1 MNSVQDD
8 VGLDYQ
14 LYKRQN
20 QTDFEGRDDV
30 SPNTVSPND
39 ITKISFG
46 KSVVDRLDYEHT
58 DGTIIKYFNF
68 VGESQKITYKDTIFT
83 TKKQNHYLWK
93 DKVSDVGDKNVYH
106 NQIQRFVNSSVN
118 GNDDTHYSDLGRKIV
133 GTLELNFVPEYKGTS
148 DVDVFDMIKILIPIF
163 KTKRINKQ
171 GLELLNCI
179 RTSSDVAIPTKN
191 IDMSDFI
198 PKKIPYLINN
208 VGVNSKSNSEEK
220 CADSECDSSIPDLK
234 LGVFIFTS
242 SNIHLDKTMLQPS
255 FFNSIDQLE
264 KITIGYLWGGDVM
277 MRDFI
282 DDDRLRSIKWV
293 AKGIQYVSSEK
304 KCTELYNEGET
315 LKHSVNKLINSS
327 MKKMPLAERIG
338 QMIKSPIGLMVVIIM
353 TFSVILA
360 CYKLIMNIIVSN
372 IGETSQSQ
380 KHLFRPMSKAGAQ
393 SSLGAWIV
401 FVLVF
406 VAYAKNVQWMP

>member
-315 LKHSVNKLINSS
+315 LKHSVNILNFIYLHDNSA
-327 MKKMPLAERIG
+327 KITIEI
-338 QMIKSPIGLMVVIIM
+338 SP
-353 TFSVILA
+353 
-360 CYKLIMNIIVSN
+360 
-372 IGETSQSQ
+372 
-380 KHLFRPMSKAGAQ
+380 
-393 SSLGAWIV
+393 
-401 FVLVF
+401 
-406 VAYAKNVQWMP
+406 

>member
-1 MNSVQDD
+1 MSVD
-8 VGLDYQ
+8 
-14 LYKRQN
+14 
-20 QTDFEGRDDV
+20 
-30 SPNTVSPND
+30 
-39 ITKISFG
+39 
-46 KSVVDRLDYEHT
+46 
-58 DGTIIKYFNF
+58 
-68 VGESQKITYKDTIFT
+68 
-83 TKKQNHYLWK
+83 
-93 DKVSDVGDKNVYH
+93 
-106 NQIQRFVNSSVN
+106 

-148 DVDVFDMIKILIPIF
+148 DEDVFDMIKILIPIF
-163 KTKRINKQ
+163 KTNRINKQ

-191 IDMSDFI
+191 IDMADFI

-220 CADSECDSSIPDLK
+220 CKDNPPCVNDSPDLK

-242 SNIHLDKTMLQPS
+242 SNIHLDQTMLQPS

-277 MRDFI
+277 LTPFNDIRGMG
-282 DDDRLRSIKWV
+282 SIKWV
-293 AKGIQYVSSEK
+293 DRGIQYVSSEK
-304 KCTELYNEGET
+304 KCREVYNEGET
-315 LKHSVNKLINSS
+315 LKHSVNKLANSS
-327 MKKMPLAERIG
+327 MKKMPLEERIG
-338 QMIKSPIGLMVVIIM
+338 QMIKSPMGLMVVIIM

-372 IGETSQSQ
+372 IGETSQTQ
-380 KHLFRPMSKAGAQ
+380 NHLLQPRSKAGAQ

-406 VAYAKNVQWMP
+406 VAYAMNVEWMP

>member
-20 QTDFEGRDDV
+20 QTDFDGYD
-30 SPNTVSPND
+30 TVVGSTPSQNK
-39 ITKISFG
+39 ISNISFG

-68 VGESQKITYKDTIFT
+68 VGESQKFTYNDTIFT
-83 TKKQNHYLWK
+83 TKNQNHYLWK

-106 NQIQRFVNSSVN
+106 NQIKRFVNISETDAGVN
-118 GNDDTHYSDLGRKIV
+118 AVDADIHYGIISRKIV

-198 PKKIPYLINN
+198 PKKTPYLINN

-220 CADSECDSSIPDLK
+220 CKDNPPCVNDSPDLK

-242 SNIHLDKTMLQPS
+242 SNIHLDQTMLQPS
-255 FFNSIDQLE
+255 FFNSIGQLE
-264 KITIGYLWGGDVM
+264 
-277 MRDFI
+277 
-282 DDDRLRSIKWV
+282 
-293 AKGIQYVSSEK
+293 
-304 KCTELYNEGET
+304 
-315 LKHSVNKLINSS
+315 
-327 MKKMPLAERIG
+327 
-338 QMIKSPIGLMVVIIM
+338 
-353 TFSVILA
+353 
-360 CYKLIMNIIVSN
+360 
-372 IGETSQSQ
+372 
-380 KHLFRPMSKAGAQ
+380 
-393 SSLGAWIV
+393 
-401 FVLVF
+401 
-406 VAYAKNVQWMP
+406 